1 MKKVLAGVFIIVL
14 LVLGGCGKADK
25 QVKPNQEEL
34 MNQYQVLINE
44 KKPAR
49 DLTGFIESN
58 KTNLSRENLDKT
70 VLKLIEVLENG
81 IQDYD
86 NKILSLE
93 TKVDINKYRYQDLAQ
108 LRNIRE
114 DSIINLLQDAYS
126 NGYKLAASEGSYY
139 FEVDYSK
146 ILNDFGSFALD
157 DTAGYLVI
165 MSEEYG
171 RHTAVDAALVIS
183 PDELA
188 NRIVR
193 TKKFIDRYPA
203 FTRIEQVKMFHRNYL
218 KAYLLGLDNTPL
230 FDFQSKKAKEYFL
243 ESYRNTVDGHKGTE
257 LAAVVEEHLA
267 LLEKS
272 DYTRSEEIM
281 NFVNRVTQT

>member
-281 NFVNRVTQT
+281 NFVNRVTQA

>member
-114 DSIINLLQDAYS
+114 DSIMNLLQDAYS

-157 DTAGYLVI
+157 DTAGYLEI

-188 NRIVR
+188 NRIVM